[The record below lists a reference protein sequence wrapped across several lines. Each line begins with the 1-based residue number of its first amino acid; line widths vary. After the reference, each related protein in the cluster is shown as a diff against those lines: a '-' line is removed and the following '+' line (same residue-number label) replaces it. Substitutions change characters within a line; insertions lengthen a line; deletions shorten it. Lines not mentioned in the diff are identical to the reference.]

1 MFDRQSVA
9 SPAAMA
15 LAVLLGLT
23 MVVVGL
29 PRQAASSAEITR
41 INNVVYG
48 EPDGFPQAMDFYLP
62 AGATEPLPVL
72 VWLHG
77 GGWQNG
83 DRHRIPDH
91 VSDFARRGFAVVSM
105 EYRLSDE
112 AIYPAQIHDVKGGI
126 RWLRANADHP
136 RLGLDPDRIA
146 IMGSSAGSHLAA
158 LAGTTGG
165 VAHLEGT
172 TGGNL
177 QYSSRVQAV
186 VDGYGPTDFLQLDEH
201 RLPGGREF
209 NDPDSVAS
217 RLVGCA
223 IQTCP
228 DRVQQANPAAFASSD
243 DPPFL
248 IVHGTRDLAVS
259 PHQSEILHEALGD
272 ACGDVTLTLVHGEG
286 HSLFL
291 RQQLFAKPPHEVTVR
306 ARKGCGPERTSSG
319 PPATYNTIEAFLDR
333 HLHVE
338 E

>member
-1 MFDRQSVA
+1 MHLGGSTARPRSL
-9 SPAAMA
+9 AMA
-15 LAVLLGLT
+15 ALLGCALLLT
-23 MVVVGL
+23 VL
-29 PRQAASSAEITR
+29 PREARSVEEITR
-41 INNVVYG
+41 INNVVYA
-48 EPDGFPQAMDFYLP
+48 EPDGIPQAMDFYLP
-62 AGATEPLPVL
+62 AATTGPRPVL
-72 VWLHG
+72 IWLHG

-91 VSDFARRGFAVVSM
+91 ISDFATRGFAVVSM
-105 EYRLSDE
+105 EYRLSHE

-136 RLGLDPDRIA
+136 RLRLDPDRIA
-146 IMGSSAGSHLAA
+146 VMGSSAGSHLAA

-165 VAHLEGT
+165 VDELEGT

-177 QYSSRVQAV
+177 DHSSRVRAV

-209 NDPDSVAS
+209 NDADSVAS

-228 DRVQQANPAAFASSD
+228 DRVQLANPAAFASSD

-248 IVHGTRDLAVS
+248 IMHGTQDLAVS
-259 PHQSEILHEALGD
+259 PHQSRILYEAL
-272 ACGDVTLTLVHGEG
+272 ATECGEVTLTLVHGEG

-291 RQQLFAKPPHEVTVR
+291 RQQLFVRPPHDVTVT
-306 ARKGCGPERTSSG
+306 ARKNCGPERTSQG
-319 PPATYNTIEAFLDR
+319 PPATYDTIEAFLDR
-333 HLHVE
+333 HLE
-338 E
+338 LE